1 MTVEYLG
8 VVHGIFLNETML
20 SAILIN
26 KPGLEP
32 ESVPRERVIRK
43 AIRENRGADQRKIVL
58 PPLNPGI
65 QPVFGILSS

>member
-8 VVHGIFLNETML
+8 VVRGIFLNETML
-20 SAILIN
+20 SAILIY

-32 ESVPRERVIRK
+32 ERISQSNPQ
-43 AIRENRGADQRKIVL
+43 APRENRGADQRKIVF

-65 QPVFGILSS
+65 QSVFGKLSS